1 MIKNIFIP
9 ERFGSYYIFPQR
21 VIGLD
26 ITKTDIYATQTY
38 FKGTRITIEAITHQ
52 SLEGIGTYQEKVAAA
67 LVKIA
72 AQAGKNAIYFSSI
85 SSGLVIAKTI
95 KLPFTSYEK
104 IKMIIAYEI
113 EPSLPFP
120 AANAVIDFIITKTDQ
135 TEQSSEVFVVAV
147 QKQNIDEHLALLK
160 QANIVPQLLTVD
172 MVALY
177 TLYKNFTAQKQTSSH
192 KNIVLLDVGN
202 YETRMASIF
211 DGQIKL
217 LRTLPHGIVDQL
229 KTISKQL
236 TIALPEAHEMFVR
249 FGLQGNSNTHFD
261 QAIQNTMSNFIKDIG
276 FTINSFA
283 QQAGATSQEQT
294 YKVILI
300 GGSEI
305 KGLHEFISRT
315 LGIPCEPC
323 KPNDFL
329 YDHQLTMQPKQGS
342 ITPPALVSLGTSLSG
357 WQENAFNLMPTEYNE
372 KASSLINYQLLTA
385 FLLSLLLIV
394 GLWGMRYWQIRS
406 LRSEAYDSVEQ
417 TIAEL
422 QETFPKSQELQE
434 VAGET
439 PIETLDE
446 AVTIANTIVTQQE
459 KLVNE
464 FSSASRT
471 ALVTYLLEL
480 SSILDVSALGLKAS
494 KISITPERMIFSG
507 SVAHLKDAPQI
518 RQLLLQSP
526 LFGEITPPEAFETTN
541 FNATIALKK
550 PRGST

>member
-21 VIGLD
+21 IIGLD

-38 FKGTRITIEAITHQ
+38 FKSRSIAIESIMHQ
-52 SLEGIGTYQEKVAAA
+52 QLESAGTYQEKVAVA
-67 LVKIA
+67 LAKIVE
-72 AQAGKNAIYFSSI
+72 QAGKGAVFFSSI

-120 AANAVIDFIITKTDQ
+120 VANAVIDFIITKTDQ
-135 TEQSSEVFVVAV
+135 TDQSAEVFVVAV

-160 QANIVPQLLTVD
+160 QVNIVPQLLTVD

-177 TLYKNFTAQKQTSSH
+177 LLYKNFSAQKQASSH
-192 KNIVLLDVGN
+192 QNIVLLDIGN

-217 LRTLPHGIVDQL
+217 LRTLPHGIVEQL
-229 KTISKQL
+229 KAISKQL
-236 TIALPEAHEMFVR
+236 NISLSEVHGMFVR
-249 FGLQGNSNTHFD
+249 FGLQGSSDLHFD
-261 QAIQNTMSNFIKDIG
+261 QAIQHAVNQFIKDIG
-276 FTINSFA
+276 FTINSFV
-283 QQAGATSQEQT
+283 QQAGTTSQEQN
-294 YKVILI
+294 YKIILI

-305 KGLHEFISRT
+305 KGLSESISRT

-329 YDHQLTMQPKQGS
+329 YDHQLVMQPTQGS

-357 WQENAFNLMPTEYNE
+357 WQENAFNLMPAEYNT
-372 KASSLINYQLLTA
+372 KKSSLINYQLLTA

-406 LRSEAYDSVEQ
+406 LRSEAYSSVEQ
-417 TIAEL
+417 TITEL
-422 QETFPKSQELQE
+422 QDTFPKSQELQE
-434 VAGET
+434 VEGET
-439 PIETLDE
+439 PIETLDD
-446 AVTIANTIVTQQE
+446 AVNIANTIVTQQE

-480 SSILDVSALGLKAS
+480 SSILDASALGIKAK
-494 KISITPERMIFSG
+494 KISITQERMIFSG

-550 PRGST
+550 PRGNA